1 MKKFAASL
9 ASSAFLAAT
18 ASSLSVDNRATS
30 EQISGEQLLRAAKD
44 NSTKDP
50 TKDSTKEPRERA
62 GKGKDTTL
70 FAPTLHDVNKD
81 FPVNSVTTTTGG
93 LGAYYNVPW
102 TLTTK

>member
-18 ASSLSVDNRATS
+18 ASCLSVDSQAKN
-30 EQISGEQLLRAAKD
+30 EQVSGEPLRAAKD
-44 NSTKDP
+44 TAKE
-50 TKDSTKEPRERA
+50 STKERT
-62 GKGKDTTL
+62 GKGKETTL

>member
-18 ASSLSVDNRATS
+18 ASCLSVDSQAKN
-30 EQISGEQLLRAAKD
+30 EQVSGEPLRAAKD
-44 NSTKDP
+44 TA
-50 TKDSTKEPRERA
+50 KESPKERT
-62 GKGKDTTL
+62 GKGKETPNTNLNAPPNRDVTKDYPISPASTT
-70 FAPTLHDVNKD
+70 P
-81 FPVNSVTTTTGG
+81 GG